1 MVDVPAVLATNL
13 AAMANNTT
21 GAITEQVLRNAF
33 VSVLNIVPV
42 AISAAGTTAATATV
56 ATTHVHVVTT
66 CASGAGVMA
75 NASYTQFL
83 NRAANACLVYPIT
96 GAAWEGLSAN
106 APVSIPV
113 GGSAEFFMTSP
124 TQGYVR

>member
-1 MVDVPAVLATNL
+1 MVDVPAALSTVI
-13 AAMANNTT
+13 AAMPNNTT

-33 VSVLNIVPV
+33 VSALNIVPV

-66 CASGAGVMA
+66 CAAGAGVMA
-75 NASYTQFL
+75 NATYTQIL
-83 NRAANACLVYPIT
+83 NRAANACLVYPIN
-96 GAAWEGLSAN
+96 GASWEALAAN
-106 APVSIPV
+106 APVSVPV
-113 GGSAEFFMTSP
+113 GQAAEFFMTSP